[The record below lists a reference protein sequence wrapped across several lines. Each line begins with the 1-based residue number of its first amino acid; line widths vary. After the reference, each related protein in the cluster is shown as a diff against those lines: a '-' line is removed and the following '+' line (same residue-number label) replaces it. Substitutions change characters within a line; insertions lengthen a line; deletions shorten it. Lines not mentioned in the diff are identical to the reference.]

1 MKAARL
7 RSQRGN
13 AMIETPVAIVV
24 MMVLG
29 LGAFW
34 VGNLVVRY
42 HQLEEAVHSGA
53 RYGARTYYAAGQ
65 GASRRRTANDIVT
78 YTTTAAQPVS
88 TSDPQNVQFSV
99 RIRCSSS
106 LDTLDT
112 PASDC
117 NGGSELHPE
126 DQLAGTYIQVRSSA
140 VVAKDDPIMAVGR
153 SVNALFST
161 FGLGSPFPDQV
172 TVTDSS
178 VAIVE

>member
-1 MKAARL
+1 MRIRKLHSRG
-7 RSQRGN
+7 QGGN

-24 MMVLG
+24 MMVFG

-34 VGNLVVRY
+34 IGNLVVRY
-42 HQLEEAVHSGA
+42 HQLEEAVHAGA
-53 RYGARTYYAAGQ
+53 RYGARAYYAPGQ
-65 GASRRRTANDIVT
+65 GANRRRTANDIVT

-88 TSDPQNVQFSV
+88 TSNPSQVQFTV
-99 RIRCSSS
+99 GIKCGSS
-106 LDTLDT
+106 LATLDAQ
-112 PASDC
+112 PSCANPENQSS
-117 NGGSELHPE
+117 GS
-126 DQLAGTYIQVRSSA
+126 YIQVRASA

-161 FGLGSPFPDQV
+161 FGLGTPFPNQV

>member
-1 MKAARL
+1 MTRTT

-24 MMVLG
+24 MMVFG

-42 HQLEEAVHSGA
+42 HQLEEAVHSAA
-53 RYGARTYYAAGQ
+53 RYGARAYYAPGQ
-65 GASRRRTANDIVT
+65 GANRRRTANDIVT
-78 YTTTAAQPVS
+78 YATTAAQPVS
-88 TSDPQNVQFSV
+88 TSDPKNVQFSV
-99 RIRCSSS
+99 ELKCGSD
-106 LDTLDT
+106 LATLDAQ
-112 PASDC
+112 PSC
-117 NGGSELHPE
+117 GSPE
-126 DQLAGTYIQVRSSA
+126 NQAPGTYLQVRASA
-140 VVAKDDPIMAVGR
+140 VVAKDDPIMAIGR
-153 SVNALFST
+153 SVDSLFST